1 MGKKPWRI
9 RILSFIAVGFL
20 IGILLGLFHK
30 GESSLLAPVALGR
43 LKEAG
48 LDPAACLY
56 EIVKSR
62 GGVAIFLLVAS
73 TTYLA
78 PFMEAGTAL
87 WIGMSI
93 GIFQTQ
99 ALGLYGLKGILLLPA
114 VTMPQFLVYLPVYY
128 FLILWCERLYEMIYL
143 KNPWK
148 KGNAIAGLALIL
160 AAMAFGI
167 FLECMIGQRVFH
179 AFLNIF

>member
-9 RILSFIAVGFL
+9 RIFSFVVVGFL
-20 IGILLGLFHK
+20 SGILLGLFHK
-30 GESSLLAPVALGR
+30 GESSFLAPLALSR
-43 LKEAG
+43 LKEVGVDQSAYI
-48 LDPAACLY
+48 Y
-56 EIVKSR
+56 EVVKSR
-62 GGVAIFLLVAS
+62 GGMVIFLLMAS

-93 GIFQTQ
+93 GLFQIQ
-99 ALGLYGLKGILLLPA
+99 AFGFYGLKGILLLPA

-148 KGNAIAGLALIL
+148 KGNAIAGLAFIL
-160 AAMAFGI
+160 ATMAFGI
-167 FLECMIGQRVFH
+167 FLECMIGQKVFH